1 MAVKK
6 RVCVCVFQI
15 CILFVHTLT
24 TQMQRGSRFHCFF
37 VIVSKLLCISL
48 TTYHF
53 SRTSGMGLNKK
64 YTHKHQPTLSSPS
77 SITPMI
83 SPSLLSLLTLIVQST
98 WPWWRITLQYCRPN
112 STYLLSSKTSQ
123 SLHSVLESPESL
135 LVIKCALVLLTSG
148 FTQLFHTNNLYVLCR
163 LLIMPLHLHYIW
175 VTTNPFTVPHAAR
188 RPVRLLTCLSS
199 SHYFWPS
206 YLSFP
211 FHISINLVSRPVLVL
226 HQQ

>member
-77 SITPMI
+77 SIT
-83 SPSLLSLLTLIVQST
+83 SVLHFLAYS
-98 WPWWRITLQYCRPN
+98 
-112 STYLLSSKTSQ
+112 LSSFKAHDHDDV
-123 SLHSVLESPESL
+123 LH
-135 LVIKCALVLLTSG
+135 C
-148 FTQLFHTNNLYVLCR
+148 N
-163 LLIMPLHLHYIW
+163 
-175 VTTNPFTVPHAAR
+175 TVVQTR
-188 RPVRLLTCLSS
+188 
-199 SHYFWPS
+199 
-206 YLSFP
+206 
-211 FHISINLVSRPVLVL
+211 HISLAAKHLNHFI
-226 HQQ
+226 QY